1 MLAFLGRII
10 RKILL
15 YFSLHV
21 EEKSVFPKPL
31 KPAEELELFKA
42 YAEGDSSA
50 KEKLILHNMRL
61 VAHIVK
67 KYAPTPDGQEE
78 LISIGTV
85 GLIKAVTT
93 FDHTKG
99 NRFSA
104 YGSRCVENEI
114 LMHYRKEKKTA
125 RDVYFDEPIDTD
137 KDGNQLTLGDI
148 IADEADICKQVDL
161 DMDIAKLRTAM
172 ECLDK
177 RQSQIITLRYGLGG
191 IKPLTQRETA
201 KLLGI
206 SRSYVSRIEKQAIE
220 LLRENIDE

>member
-21 EEKSVFPKPL
+21 EDKSVFPKPL

-50 KEKLILHNMRL
+50 KEKLILHNLRL

-104 YGSRCVENEI
+104 YGSRCVENAI
-114 LMHYRKEKKTA
+114 LSQMRLWFRTNPPRAEKHQNGVLWHRFPRISTSFA
-125 RDVYFDEPIDTD
+125 P
-137 KDGNQLTLGDI
+137 
-148 IADEADICKQVDL
+148 
-161 DMDIAKLRTAM
+161 LRRAM
-172 ECLDK
+172 
-177 RQSQIITLRYGLGG
+177 
-191 IKPLTQRETA
+191 
-201 KLLGI
+201 
-206 SRSYVSRIEKQAIE
+206 
-220 LLRENIDE
+220 

>member
-1 MLAFLGRII
+1 
-10 RKILL
+10 
-15 YFSLHV
+15 
-21 EEKSVFPKPL
+21 
-31 KPAEELELFKA
+31 
-42 YAEGDSSA
+42 
-50 KEKLILHNMRL
+50 
-61 VAHIVK
+61 
-67 KYAPTPDGQEE
+67 
-78 LISIGTV
+78 
-85 GLIKAVTT
+85 
-93 FDHTKG
+93 
-99 NRFSA
+99 
-104 YGSRCVENEI
+104 
-114 LMHYRKEKKTA
+114 MHYRKEKKTA

-191 IKPLTQRETA
+191 IKSLTQRETA